1 MKNKVPICVI
11 AVFVLVIST
20 MVFLILLGDGYLYTR
35 VYITQDVE
43 ISDFTDNTYTIDSC
57 LWIKYK
63 GDLILESRFVQYHV
77 LCAAIPKIKQWHLT
91 LLEEEK
97 IKVLERVKSFEAC
110 EHY

>member
-1 MKNKVPICVI
+1 MKNKGVI
-11 AVFVLVIST
+11 GVVAVFVLVIFT
-20 MVFLILLGDGYLYTR
+20 IVFFILLDDGYLYTR
-35 VYITQDVE
+35 VYIKQDVE

-63 GDLILESRFVQYHV
+63 GDLILESRFVQYNV
-77 LCAAIPKIKQWHLT
+77 LCAAIPKIRQWHLT

-97 IKVLERVKSFEAC
+97 IKVLEATKSFEIC